1 MIIDTEIILNV
12 LASFGIE
19 LLASFGI
26 GSIPFAV
33 IAMWGSGTN
42 IRDIGSGNPGFNNVL
57 RFSKK
62 RALISLVGDTGKG
75 FLAVWLFYD
84 PAGPVSLGWLFAL
97 GAVFGHCYSPWLRF
111 NGGKGI
117 ATSAG
122 AMLAI
127 YPGAASAALVFFVLS
142 RVAGS
147 RFGVKERGAWASL
160 LTWVFF
166 TGLTHTM
173 QGVPH
178 SRNALLMTVFLMW
191 RHKANIRRMFER

>member
-1 MIIDTEIILNV
+1 MTIVDPETL
-12 LASFGIE
+12 LK

-33 IAMWGSGTN
+33 IAMWGSGSN

-84 PAGPVSLGWLFAL
+84 PAGIVNFGWLFAV
-97 GAVFGHCYSPWLRF
+97 GAIFGHCYSPWLRF

-127 YPGAASAALVFFVLS
+127 YPGVAAAALAFFVAS
-142 RVAGS
+142 RLIGS
-147 RFGVKERGAWASL
+147 WFGVKERGAWASL

-166 TGLTHTM
+166 TGLTHAM
-173 QGVPH
+173 EGMPH
-178 SRNALLMTVFLMW
+178 TFYAALMTGFLMW
-191 RHKANIRRMFER
+191 RHKANIRRMVGR

>member
-1 MIIDTEIILNV
+1 MIIDTEIIFKV
-12 LASFGIE
+12 LASFGLE
-19 LLASFGI
+19 LLASFAI

-33 IAMWGSGTN
+33 IAMWGSGTH

-62 RALISLVGDTGKG
+62 RALISLFGDTGKG

-84 PAGPVSLGWLFAL
+84 PAGPVNLGWLFAL

-127 YPGAASAALVFFVLS
+127 YPGAAFAALVFFVVS

-147 RFGVKERGAWASL
+147 RFAIKERGAWASL

-166 TGLTHTM
+166 TGLTHAM
-173 QGVPH
+173 KGMPH
-178 SRNALLMTVFLMW
+178 TYYSALMTLFLVW
-191 RHKANIRRMFER
+191 RHKDNIRRMIQR

>member
-1 MIIDTEIILNV
+1 MNIDLETSLK
-12 LASFGIE
+12 

-33 IAMWGSGTN
+33 IAMWGSGTD

-84 PAGPVSLGWLFAL
+84 PAGFVYLGWLFAL
-97 GAVFGHCYSPWLRF
+97 GAVWGHCYSPWLRF
-111 NGGKGI
+111 NGGKGV

-127 YPGAASAALVFFVLS
+127 YPGVATAALAFFVVS
-142 RVAGS
+142 RLAGS
-147 RFGVKERGAWASL
+147 RFGVKERGALASL

-166 TGLTHTM
+166 TGLTYAMKGLLHTYYA
-173 QGVPH
+173 G
-178 SRNALLMTVFLMW
+178 LMTVFLMW
-191 RHKANIRRMFER
+191 RHRANIRRMFER

>member
-1 MIIDTEIILNV
+1 MTIDTALI
-12 LASFGIE
+12 FK

-33 IAMWGSGTN
+33 VAMWGSGTD
-42 IRDIGSGNPGFNNVL
+42 IRGIGSGNPGFNNLL

-62 RALISLVGDTGKG
+62 RALIALLGDTGKG

-84 PAGPVSLGWLFAL
+84 PEGLVNVGWLCAM

-127 YPGAASAALVFFVLS
+127 YPGVATAALVFFVVS

-147 RFGVKERGAWASL
+147 WFGVKERGAWASL

-166 TGLTHTM
+166 TGLTQAMNGMPHTKY
-173 QGVPH
+173 
-178 SRNALLMTVFLMW
+178 SILMTGFLLW